1 MRCLEGENKYCN
13 PCSFGMFMF
22 FILGIICIFIA
33 NFQYFNT
40 ENMKKLWSIAFF
52 IIGIILLF
60 ISISSYPIWF
70 FLEYKY
76 SRKLS

>member
-1 MRCLEGENKYCN
+1 
-13 PCSFGMFMF
+13 
-22 FILGIICIFIA
+22 
-33 NFQYFNT
+33 
-40 ENMKKLWSIAFF
+40 MKKLWSITFF

-76 SRKLS
+76 SQNTKMKEPIPQTDEIL